1 MKFGGVSANGLYT
14 FPSGSGTQF
23 LDGANQIYNT
33 IGSRTLKV
41 YASPDYA
48 AKYPLQTSWS
58 SSPTNLTQ
66 LSQTTQY
73 STVMAMGW
81 DTIVFT
87 TFTFANGITNFWQ
100 VDVAQSKLDAE
111 YDEIYNFV
119 VHLLTTYNGTG
130 KTFILQSLESD
141 WNWSEPTYTTS
152 TFTPRVNV
160 DRYAAFFSVR
170 QRAVSD
176 ARRDTAH
183 TNVSVWHAIEPNR
196 IVDAYVNSNRRRLVR
211 DIAYRMQP
219 DMIAYSCYD
228 STIDTFSWTAD
239 YATWVA
245 TYSPLFRQALQR
257 IKKMF
262 PGVPIYISEVG
273 WPENEAPP
281 GFDITDMCGVI
292 KDIAEDEGC
301 KYMIYWLVFDNEG
314 SPPPANRGYW
324 LVKPDGT
331 LSEAGIAFQAF
342 GPGI

>member
-1 MKFGGVSANGLYT
+1 MKITCNPKDISKILNVMASAASEDPTRTNIQGVNVIAKDTMLMFQSTNGHYAFKITVELNESVADQT
-14 FPSGSGTQF
+14 FVMAPQRVQEI
-23 LDGANQIYNT
+23 LAQA
-33 IGSRTLKV
+33 KV
-41 YASPDYA
+41 D
-48 AKYPLQTSWS
+48 AKYKKDL
-58 SSPTNLTQ
+58 
-66 LSQTTQY
+66 
-73 STVMAMGW
+73 V
-81 DTIVFT
+81 
-87 TFTFANGITNFWQ
+87 
-100 VDVAQSKLDAE
+100 E
-111 YDEIYNFV
+111 YDLGNETRDFPRFDR
-119 VHLLTTYNGTG
+119 LGFG
-130 KTFILQSLESD
+130 DKAKKTFILQSLESD